1 MKKVLAVYALSV
13 TVCWGAAT
21 PDYPYQPVPLNQV
34 VIREGF
40 WLPRFETNRLVTV
53 WADFRK
59 SEETGRISN
68 FARAGKLE
76 EGPFRGIPFDDSDVF
91 KIVEGAAYTLATHPD
106 PKLDTY
112 LDGLIAKMAA
122 AQEPDGYLYTART
135 LGFTN
140 GMTGPTRWSNL
151 AHGHELYNVG
161 HMYEAAVAHFAVTG
175 KRALLDVAR
184 KNADLIDKTFGP
196 APDQLKGVP
205 GHQEI
210 EIGLC
215 KLYRATGETR
225 YLDLAKFFID
235 MRGRSDLRGKV
246 FGPYCQDHIPVVQQ
260 TEAVGHAVRAGY
272 LYTGMA
278 DVAALTGDRALIA
291 AIDAL
296 WENVVSKKMHLTGGI
311 GARRSGEAFGDNYEL
326 PNETAYL
333 ETCAAIANALWNQR
347 MFLLHGDAKYIDV
360 LERVIYNGF
369 LSGISISGDEFF
381 YPNPLASRGGY
392 ARSKWF
398 GCSCCPVNVVRFI
411 PQIASFTYAQRDETV
426 YVNLFVASQAAL
438 KTPAGAVTLIQ
449 TTDYPWNGHV
459 RIEVKPDKE
468 RLTFPLKIRIPGWA
482 IGTPVPSDLYV
493 QTEPGSLKD
502 ISVAVNGQSVPIT
515 LDRGYLTLG
524 REWRAGDTVT
534 LTFPMPVRRIRCHQ
548 AAAANRGRLAV
559 ERGPLVYCAEAAD
572 NNGRVLNLAIAPDA
586 AFREDT
592 VEVLGHRLVALKAD
606 ARAVSADLRGQ
617 RSSRPATVTLIPY
630 FAWCH
635 RGASEMQVWFPTG
648 DEHTEPGSDLALTAS
663 HCYEVDTLTALN
675 DGLLPKSSN
684 DHSIPRMTWWPRK
697 GTPEWLHVDLG
708 RPETL
713 KGCSVYW
720 FDDTGRGQCR
730 LPVSW
735 TIQIPDG
742 QGGWQDVPGTYPVDK
757 DKLCEARFST
767 PVTART
773 LRLHAVLQPD
783 FSGGVLEWQIHV
795 K

>member
-1 MKKVLAVYALSV
+1 MKKVLAVCALSV
-13 TVCWGAAT
+13 TVCWGTAT

-91 KIVEGAAYTLATHPD
+91 KIVEGAAYTLAPHPD

-161 HMYEAAVAHFAVTG
+161 HMYEAAVALFTVTG

-196 APDQLKGVP
+196 APDQIKGVP

-225 YLDLAKFFID
+225 YLNLAKFFID

-438 KTPAGAVTLIQ
+438 KTPVGTVTLIQ

-524 REWRAGDTVT
+524 REWRTGDTVT
-534 LTFPMPVRRIRCHQ
+534 LTFPMPVRRIRCH
-548 AAAANRGRLAV
+548 G
-559 ERGPLVYCAEAAD
+559 C
-572 NNGRVLNLAIAPDA
+572 
-586 AFREDT
+586 
-592 VEVLGHRLVALKAD
+592 HRQP
-606 ARAVSADLRGQ
+606 RAVGGGA
-617 RSSRPATVTLIPY
+617 RST
-630 FAWCH
+630 
-635 RGASEMQVWFPTG
+635 
-648 DEHTEPGSDLALTAS
+648 
-663 HCYEVDTLTALN
+663 
-675 DGLLPKSSN
+675 GLLRRS
-684 DHSIPRMTWWPRK
+684 RR
-697 GTPEWLHVDLG
+697 
-708 RPETL
+708 
-713 KGCSVYW
+713 
-720 FDDTGRGQCR
+720 Q
-730 LPVSW
+730 
-735 TIQIPDG
+735 
-742 QGGWQDVPGTYPVDK
+742 
-757 DKLCEARFST
+757 
-767 PVTART
+767 
-773 LRLHAVLQPD
+773 
-783 FSGGVLEWQIHV
+783 
-795 K
+795 